1 AEHAR
6 LGDADPSV
14 RHTLQRGS
22 AALDQWLLEL
32 DAEHAPRRPR
42 QAGEDRGAPAR
53 PAPHVEHAVARS
65 DVQEPEHRQERG
77 RLRTRGPVAD
87 PERCVP
93 PGQGA
98 HAARQEV
105 GSRRVS
111 HRLADHIRTA
121 VATTRHGTS
130 VAQMSNAIELI
141 PEASRVVTDLPLDG
155 EWDRPTPCTEWSVRD
170 LLNHLTAEHLWVP
183 HLLRGET
190 LEQVGSRYDG
200 DVLGDDP
207 MGSWRRAITASVLA
221 WGQADADGRVHTS
234 MGLMPTGE
242 YANQMLVDLT
252 VHAWDLARAV
262 GVRPHLVPD
271 AVEAALVYEKPRVGA
286 GEVPGIFAAPLQT
299 DSESRVDQLVAL
311 LGRDP
316 GWAPPA

>member
-1 AEHAR
+1 MT
-6 LGDADPSV
+6 P
-14 RHTLQRGS
+14 
-22 AALDQWLLEL
+22 
-32 DAEHAPRRPR
+32 
-42 QAGEDRGAPAR
+42 
-53 PAPHVEHAVARS
+53 
-65 DVQEPEHRQERG
+65 
-77 RLRTRGPVAD
+77 
-87 PERCVP
+87 
-93 PGQGA
+93 
-98 HAARQEV
+98 
-105 GSRRVS
+105 
-111 HRLADHIRTA
+111 
-121 VATTRHGTS
+121 S

-141 PEASRVVTDLPLDG
+141 PEASRVVTDLPLDR

-207 MGSWRRAITASVLA
+207 MAAWRRAITASVLA
-221 WGQADADGRVHTS
+221 WGQADSDGTVHTS
-234 MGLMPTGE
+234 MGPTPTQE

-271 AVEAALVYEKPRVGA
+271 AVEASLAYEKPRVG
-286 GEVPGIFAAPLQT
+286 GGGVPGIFAAPVET
-299 DSESRVDQLVAL
+299 ESESRVDQLVAL

>member
-1 AEHAR
+1 
-6 LGDADPSV
+6 
-14 RHTLQRGS
+14 
-22 AALDQWLLEL
+22 
-32 DAEHAPRRPR
+32 
-42 QAGEDRGAPAR
+42 
-53 PAPHVEHAVARS
+53 
-65 DVQEPEHRQERG
+65 
-77 RLRTRGPVAD
+77 
-87 PERCVP
+87 
-93 PGQGA
+93 
-98 HAARQEV
+98 
-105 GSRRVS
+105 
-111 HRLADHIRTA
+111 
-121 VATTRHGTS
+121 
-130 VAQMSNAIELI
+130 MSNAIELI

-299 DSESRVDQLVAL
+299 DSESRVDQLAAL